1 MRVEELNATLRELA
15 GRYAEIAKE
24 VLGENL
30 LSLALFGSV
39 ARGEA
44 GPHSDIDLFVVCRK
58 LPKGMMRRRRLL
70 EPVRERLQKD
80 LEGLW
85 RQGIY
90 ADFTELILT
99 EEEARRF
106 RWLYL
111 EMMEEAV
118 ILFDREGFLRG
129 VFEALRRRLREL
141 GARRRKIGKLKYW
154 DLKPDMKPGEVVEL

>member
-1 MRVEELNATLRELA
+1 MRAEELNAALRKLA
-15 GRYAEIAKE
+15 ERYAEIARE

-44 GPHSDIDLFVVCRK
+44 GSHSDIDLLVVCRK
-58 LPKGMMRRRRLL
+58 LPRGMMRRRRLL

-85 RQGIY
+85 KQGIY

-99 EEEARRF
+99 EEEARQF

-141 GARRRKIGKLKYW
+141 GARRKEMGRLKYW
-154 DLKPDMKPGEVVEL
+154 DLKPDLKPGEVVEL